1 MVSYLKRMAAEFLIT
16 SILEIEKMYYKNINE
31 FTKQKPEFEL
41 KFRFEPGSVRFGKIL
56 KFAEPRTEP
65 KVRFGPLPEPWTEL

>member
-1 MVSYLKRMAAEFLIT
+1 MAQEFLDVQHNFNIRNQ
-16 SILEIEKMYYKNINE
+16 KMYYKNINE
-31 FTKQKPEFEL
+31 FTKQKPGFEP

-65 KVRFGPLPEPWTEL
+65 KVWFGPSVPEPWTEL

>member
-1 MVSYLKRMAAEFLIT
+1 MIIPMYLKRMAAEFLDVLIT
-16 SILEIEKMYYKNINE
+16 SILKIEKMYYKNINE
-31 FTKQKPEFEL
+31 FTKQKHGFEL

-65 KVRFGPLPEPWTEL
+65 WTEL

>member
-1 MVSYLKRMAAEFLIT
+1 MFLIT
-16 SILEIEKMYYKNINE
+16 SILKIEKMYYKNINE
-31 FTKQKPEFEL
+31 FTKQKHGFEP